1 MIYTYIYLYIY
12 EDRTLKYSLIF
23 IFGYVCKSSNWGSS
37 QHELKRWSSRPSSN
51 HFFCAKHDFFSL
63 KTFYKNV
70 VFLETPAVTISRF
83 RRKKNMMKIPRIFCF
98 YFMIPMAAILSEL
111 RSGSLRHASSHSQR
125 ELVLRPCSAAGDVTE
140 LSSVMVMMVDNS
152 DLIPINHHQPTIIYQ
167 VVSWWFMVD
176 HGRLMVVSWW
186 FSRDSTDLESLSA
199 RLRVQDLVGAQVW
212 AKIGK
217 TMKHMGYP
225 LVI

>member
-1 MIYTYIYLYIY
+1 MKIAHWSIPWFSFLGMFANRPTGGVHSTSWKDDPADLLPIISFAPSMI
-12 EDRTLKYSLIF
+12 SLVWRHF
-23 IFGYVCKSSNWGSS
+23 IK
-37 QHELKRWSSRPSSN
+37 
-51 HFFCAKHDFFSL
+51 
-63 KTFYKNV
+63 KNV